1 VNGSFQIA
9 RFFGIPIVVNASWLL
24 TLAFVTTML
33 ALRFYPEVIP
43 PRSPHRDDEA
53 LHWVMALGSGIVFF
67 LSILLHELA
76 HSMVA
81 RKQGIPVRSI
91 TLFIFGGVSQIGG
104 EAKRPL
110 HEFAMAIIGPLTSL
124 AIAGVFFGAWSAMG
138 RSEEKPFAIVVEW
151 LFFMNLIVAGFN
163 MAPGFP
169 MDGGRVLRALLWGVS
184 GNLHRA
190 TRLATLAGRALGY
203 SLMFIGA
210 FAFFG
215 LLRWIDPWSGVWF
228 IILGLFLESSARQSW
243 YQARILDTLARY
255 SAEEIMTPDLETA
268 GREERLRYL
277 ANRGGRRFIFFVSDP
292 DESVVGVLT
301 EKEVAP
307 VGDDER
313 LTKSAGDV
321 MLRPQDVPVAA
332 PREDGASLLQ
342 RMEADAVWHL
352 PVVSEGRVVGV
363 VSKETLLRILA
374 RNLIPQPG
382 LAG

>member
-1 VNGSFQIA
+1 MNGSFQIA

-124 AIAGVFFGAWSAMG
+124 AIAGVFFGAWSVMG

>member
-1 VNGSFQIA
+1 MNGSFQIA

-243 YQARILDTLARY
+243 YQARILYTLARY